1 MEFFMITKK
10 KPSYGN
16 MSGILGLGAKSESA
30 NPLVIDN
37 LYKSGAISAPVFA
50 LWYDNDDAF
59 IDIGA
64 TFDDAMK
71 KPDDLVL
78 FDSKPGESLWTNT
91 ISQVRTRTP
100 EGHMSK

>member
-1 MEFFMITKK
+1 MQFYMIYFKN
-10 KPSYGN
+10 PLNILG
-16 MSGILGLGAKSESA
+16 GFLGLGAKSESA
-30 NPLVIDN
+30 GPLVIDT
-37 LYKSGAISAPVFA
+37 LYTSGAISAPVFA

-78 FDSKPGESLWTNT
+78 FDSKPGESFWTNT